1 MFCGYCVTVLYS
13 SLKICIFQKKLDR
26 KVAILKQEGENISI
40 IPGNDSWKVKPA
52 ILHFWKAIGSEKNT
66 FDICIYC
73 LWLIW
78 KGGNSF
84 FFFKLWWKNAYLI
97 IVKVCS
103 LKRIIMKQLSLFILL
118 RWLQGS
124 ILLCRCFRFVTK
136 CPR

>member
-52 ILHFWKAIGSEKNT
+52 ILHFWKAIGSEKKLSIYVFIA
-66 FDICIYC
+66 FDLYG
-73 LWLIW
+73 
-78 KGGNSF
+78 KGEIGF
-84 FFFKLWWKNAYLI
+84 FLKLWWKNAYLI